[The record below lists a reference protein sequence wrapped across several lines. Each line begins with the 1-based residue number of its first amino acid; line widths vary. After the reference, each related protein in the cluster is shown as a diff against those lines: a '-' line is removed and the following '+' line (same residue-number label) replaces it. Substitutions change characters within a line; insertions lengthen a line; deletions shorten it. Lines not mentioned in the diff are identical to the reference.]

1 MTDSEKREY
10 VGEFCRKL
18 LSKLREAIPLSK
30 DIIPTPEDGVIVYH
44 GTDGNFP
51 PHWISVQ
58 RAEGWPG
65 EVYAWCSMLP
75 LTHVDDK
82 YRHVESKETRKM
94 VLETARAVLDKLL
107 KEYSHVDLST
117 DSICDSDF
125 WNGGFIHSD
134 GKISTAKWDDEDTE
148 IDGYAQIVFD
158 PEAFGWKELG
168 GDDHGDD

>member
-1 MTDSEKREY
+1 MTNSEKREY

-18 LSKLREAIPLSK
+18 LSKLREAIPFSK

-58 RAEGWPG
+58 NYRRCSSG
-65 EVYAWCSMLP
+65 VYAWCSMLP

-82 YRHVESKETRKM
+82 YRHVESEETRKM
-94 VLETARAVLDKLL
+94 VLGTARAVLGELL
-107 KEYSHVDLST
+107 KEYPHVNLST
-117 DSICDSDF
+117 DSIYDSDL
-125 WNGGFIHSD
+125 WNGGFIHGDGSVSNMKHDDSD
-134 GKISTAKWDDEDTE
+134 KE
-148 IDGYAQIVFD
+148 IHDYWQVVFD

-168 GDDHGDD
+168 GDDHGND